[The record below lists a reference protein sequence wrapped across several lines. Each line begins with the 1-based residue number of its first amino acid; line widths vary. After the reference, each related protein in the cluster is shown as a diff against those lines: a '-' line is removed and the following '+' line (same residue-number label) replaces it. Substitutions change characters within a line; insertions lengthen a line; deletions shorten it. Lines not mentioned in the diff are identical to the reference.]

1 MEHNKQPKDWRE
13 ARRIQAWRLKE
24 KGWQPSKIAE
34 ALGVTQSP
42 RRGAGTRWMHW
53 AMARGAVS
61 QWFNRAKTDGVEALY
76 SRKSSG
82 RPPELHA
89 DKLEQL
95 PALLAKGAE
104 AYGFRGDFWT
114 RPRVATVI
122 KKAFG
127 VSYTPQH
134 VGNLLRKIGWSRQ
147 KPVERASQRNE
158 VAIER
163 WRTAKWAETKK
174 KPKQKS
180 ALSSL

>member
-34 ALGVTQSP
+34 ALGVT
-42 RRGAGTRWMHW
+42 
-53 AMARGAVS
+53 RGAVS

-95 PALLAKGAE
+95 PGLLAKGAE
-104 AYGFRGDFWT
+104 AHGFRGDFWT
-114 RPRVATVI
+114 RPRVAAVI